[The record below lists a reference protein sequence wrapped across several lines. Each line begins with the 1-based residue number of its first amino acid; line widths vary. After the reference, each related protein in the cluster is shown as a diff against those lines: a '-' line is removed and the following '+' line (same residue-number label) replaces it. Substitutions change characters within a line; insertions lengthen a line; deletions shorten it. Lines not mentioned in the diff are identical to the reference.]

1 MSMLFTINTGPFSG
15 MEGKL
20 VQGNKIKERLLKES
34 LMNVAIEVEVLK
46 DQADTFI
53 VKGRGEF
60 QLAILIE

>member
-1 MSMLFTINTGPFSG
+1 

-34 LMNVAIEVEVLK
+34 LMNVAIEVEVLQN
-46 DQADTFI
+46 QADTFI